1 MQACWP
7 RSTTSSRGATPSRS
21 VRAMIWAWW
30 RRMNGSSAWCPANPF
45 SREKRMSDLQIGLL
59 IVGVAVVAAVLVFNW
74 IQERRFRKQANAAF
88 QVPVADVLM
97 QDAAALRET
106 YERVEPSLHEQAL
119 DAGAPPVH
127 LDTGLPDSAEAVA
140 PVDLAPAPRSAPAPA
155 AERRPASSP
164 PVAAPAPY
172 DELIEYRARIG
183 SDGVTANVFADAF
196 NQTRTLGKAVR
207 WLGLPVGATAWEDV
221 QPWRDA
227 RYQQVVVTIQLAD
240 RNGAVQEEQLAAL
253 CDLLQAAAQ
262 THGLRLACDD
272 MVDALE
278 RAQAIDRFC
287 VDVDVLIGLNV
298 VARGEGVVNLSRI
311 VQQAEASGMALG
323 GDGVFQLLD
332 SRGEP
337 LYALCNH
344 DAEPFSGEVV
354 EGQTSQGVTLQ
365 FDVPRVP
372 DGLKVFDGMV
382 AFGRKLASEVGGVLV
397 DDNLR
402 PLTDS
407 GIEKIRSQL
416 LHIYERMEARG
427 VPSGSRR
434 ALRLFS

>member
-1 MQACWP
+1 
-7 RSTTSSRGATPSRS
+7 
-21 VRAMIWAWW
+21 
-30 RRMNGSSAWCPANPF
+30 
-45 SREKRMSDLQIGLL
+45 MSDLQIGLL
-59 IVGVAVVAAVLVFNW
+59 VVGVAVVAAVLVFNW
-74 IQERRFRKQANAAF
+74 IQERRFRKQADAAF
-88 QVPVADVLM
+88 QAPVADALM
-97 QDAAALRET
+97 QPAAASRDT
-106 YERVEPSLHEQAL
+106 HERVEPGLREPAFDAREADVHADLSTPAAPFVQA
-119 DAGAPPVH
+119 DPSPAAR
-127 LDTGLPDSAEAVA
+127 AEPAVA
-140 PVDLAPAPRSAPAPA
+140 PAVPRTPGPSASAPAA
-155 AERRPASSP
+155 A
-164 PVAAPAPY
+164 Y

-183 SDGVTANVFADAF
+183 SDGVMANAFADAF
-196 NQTRTLGKAVR
+196 SQTRTLGKAVR
-207 WLGLPVGATAWEDV
+207 WLGLPVGATAWEDIE
-221 QPWRDA
+221 PWRDA
-227 RYQQVVVTIQLAD
+227 RYQQVVVTMQLAD

-253 CDLLQAAAQ
+253 CDVLQAMAQ

-298 VARGEGVVNLSRI
+298 VARGEGAVNLTRI
-311 VQQAEASGMALG
+311 VHEAESSGMVLG

-344 DAEPFSGEVV
+344 DAEPFALEAV

-382 AFGRKLASEVGGVLV
+382 AFGRKLASETGGILV

-402 PLTDS
+402 PLTDT

-416 LHIYERMEARG
+416 MHIYERMEARG

-434 ALRLFS
+434 SLRLFS